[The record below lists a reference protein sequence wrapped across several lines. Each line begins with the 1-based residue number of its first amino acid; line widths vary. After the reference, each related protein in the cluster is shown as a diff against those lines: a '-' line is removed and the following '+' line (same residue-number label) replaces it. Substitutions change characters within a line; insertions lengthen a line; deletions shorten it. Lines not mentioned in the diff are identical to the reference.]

1 VAQLTNSGKRPAHRP
16 SRRDDI
22 LTAGAKEFVERG
34 FAAVTVSDIAR
45 AANMTPSA
53 VYYHFSTKDDIILE
67 LVRRIGDQVGELVSA
82 GGSTGIDQSGRDLIA
97 RFVGWLD
104 RHPTDARL
112 YYVASVGV
120 TQAVEELRRYQ
131 FLHQVTQITSGPL
144 RPLRRTMRSTEL
156 KTVAL
161 ALLVLLSEFARAVTS
176 PDALDTGS
184 RHMLEAEVVEL
195 GLRLLK

>member
-1 VAQLTNSGKRPAHRP
+1 
-16 SRRDDI
+16 
-22 LTAGAKEFVERG
+22 
-34 FAAVTVSDIAR
+34 
-45 AANMTPSA
+45 
-53 VYYHFSTKDDIILE
+53 
-67 LVRRIGDQVGELVSA
+67 
-82 GGSTGIDQSGRDLIA
+82 
-97 RFVGWLD
+97 
-104 RHPTDARL
+104 L

-144 RPLRRTMRSTEL
+144 RPLRRTMRATEL